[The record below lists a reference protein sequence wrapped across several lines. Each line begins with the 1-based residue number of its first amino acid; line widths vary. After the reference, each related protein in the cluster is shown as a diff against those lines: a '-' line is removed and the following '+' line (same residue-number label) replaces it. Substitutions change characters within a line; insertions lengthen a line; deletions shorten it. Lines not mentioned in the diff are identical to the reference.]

1 MANLA
6 ASRAHNI
13 LTFGY
18 GNRKDYDALLDY
30 IDKFDIAWVIDVRL
44 SPRAWSRKWYKDA
57 LEKLCVS
64 RNIQYLSKVSL
75 GNLSGCS
82 DWVPPEVAEAEKALS
97 EVAEILKSGNIL
109 LLCAELDCSRCHRSE
124 VASQLQALTDSSVE
138 HLK

>member
-6 ASRAHNI
+6 NSKARTI

-18 GNRKDYDALLDY
+18 GNRKNYDAFLDY
-30 IDKFDIAWVIDVRL
+30 IDEFDVSCVIDVRL
-44 SPRAWSRKWYKDA
+44 SPRAWSRKWYGDA
-57 LEKLCVS
+57 LDKLCTS
-64 RNIQYLSKVSL
+64 RNIRYLSKRSL

-82 DWVPPEVAEAEKALS
+82 DWIPPEMAEAEKALS
-97 EVAEILKSGNIL
+97 EVAEILESGNVL

-124 VASQLQALTDSSVE
+124 VAAKLQALTASTIE